1 MISNL
6 QKTINWYNSHAE
18 EYSKKIKAK
27 SPIKEVEKFADYL
40 PKNALVL
47 DAGCAAGRDS
57 EHLHDFGLAV
67 VGVDLSSKLI
77 KIAKENYPQLEFIE
91 GDLLSLP
98 FEDSKFAGVWAS
110 ASLVHLENEK
120 QLKKSLLELKRVLK
134 DDGVLY
140 LSMQNRGD
148 QPSGWVNDYHSREGR
163 FFQFISFEGLT
174 KLFKS
179 EGFEI
184 LNSFKR
190 ESSRAEIEWSVFY
203 LKK

>member
-6 QKTINWYNSHAE
+6 QKTINWYDSHAE

-27 SPIKEVEKFADYL
+27 SPISEIEKFVEYL
-40 PKNALVL
+40 PKGALVL

-57 EHLHDFGLAV
+57 EHLHDFGLSTI
-67 VGVDLSSKLI
+67 GIDLSSKLI
-77 KIAKENYPQLEFIE
+77 KIAKANYPQLEFIE

-98 FEDSKFAGVWAS
+98 FTDNKFTGVWAS

-120 QLKKSLLELKRVLK
+120 QLKKALLELKRVLK
-134 DDGVLY
+134 DEGVLY

-148 QPSGWVNDYHSREGR
+148 QPSGWVDDYHSREGR
-163 FFQFISFEGLT
+163 FFQFISFEDLT
-174 KLFKS
+174 KLVKA

-184 LNSFKR
+184 LSSFKR
-190 ESSRAEIEWSVFY
+190 ESSRPEIEWSVFY